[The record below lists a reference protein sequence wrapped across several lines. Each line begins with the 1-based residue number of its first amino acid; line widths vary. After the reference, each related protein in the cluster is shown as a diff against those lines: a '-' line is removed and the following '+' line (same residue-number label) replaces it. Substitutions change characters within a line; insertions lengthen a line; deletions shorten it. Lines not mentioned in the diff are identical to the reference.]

1 MTTLKI
7 KPDTKEI
14 GEWYRNH
21 CYKYAGDI
29 GLDLFCPN
37 ELIIQSHERTE
48 IDFGIAC
55 EITQDGVGF
64 VWKKKENVKLFDKLF
79 SGGVELVRDIT
90 KDYRNLP
97 FMLVPRSS
105 ISKTPLIMTNG
116 IGLIDTGFRGQLKA
130 NVLNASN
137 YHHKIQKKDRLFQI
151 VLFNARRID
160 KIEIVDKLSET
171 ARSEA
176 GIGST
181 GR

>member
-1 MTTLKI
+1 
-7 KPDTKEI
+7 
-14 GEWYRNH
+14 
-21 CYKYAGDI
+21 
-29 GLDLFCPN
+29 
-37 ELIIQSHERTE
+37 
-48 IDFGIAC
+48 
-55 EITQDGVGF
+55 
-64 VWKKKENVKLFDKLF
+64 
-79 SGGVELVRDIT
+79 
-90 KDYRNLP
+90 
-97 FMLVPRSS
+97 MLVPRSS